1 MLDFILGLYLAG
13 LAVRGWLRGFVKE
26 LLDLAG
32 LVLGVLLG
40 FRLSEPVGNFFV
52 DRFDVTPE
60 WARIGAGIAIFVV
73 IGTIVSIFAHYLG
86 RFVQLPGLN
95 LSNRLLGSG
104 FAVAW
109 GVFLILVFA
118 SIISLLP
125 LPESVDQ
132 TIEESAVASAVAG
145 EDAYA
150 RELFE
155 SAAGDDVISSLLALE
170 PLIGSQ
176 RVILED
182 DEAAAIPPV
191 PAEDLEVTPEEAEE
205 ILGFLNAA
213 RVTAGVAPLAP
224 SLGLADVARAHAL
237 DMYFNGFVS
246 HVSPTTG
253 RVGDRVRAA
262 GIQLT
267 QVGENLALAA
277 STRAVHDGFMDSDS
291 HRENLLRSGWNRVG
305 VAAVRGPYGLMV
317 VQVFGG

>member
-40 FRLSEPVGNFFV
+40 FRLSEPVGDFFV

-118 SIISLLP
+118 SILSLLP

-150 RELFE
+150 RDLFE

-182 DEAAAIPPV
+182 DESAAIPPV
-191 PAEDLEVTPEEAEE
+191 SADELEVSADEAEE
-205 ILGFLNAA
+205 ILGFLNEA
-213 RVTAGVAPLAP
+213 RVTAGAAPLAP
-224 SLGLADVARAHAL
+224 SQGLADVARAHAL
-237 DMYFNGFVS
+237 DMYTNGFVS
-246 HVSPTTG
+246 HVSPSTG
-253 RVGDRVRAA
+253 RVADRVRAA

-267 QVGENLALAA
+267 GVGENLALAA
-277 STRAVHDGFMDSDS
+277 STRAVHDGFMDSVS
-291 HRENLLRSGWNRVG
+291 HRENLLASEWDRVG

>member
-32 LVLGVLLG
+32 LVLGVVLG
-40 FRLSEPVGNFFV
+40 FRLSAPVGNFFV
-52 DRFDVTPE
+52 DRFEVTPE
-60 WARIGAGIAIFVV
+60 WARIGAGIAIFVL
-73 IGTIVSIFAHYLG
+73 IGTAVSIFAHYLG

-118 SIISLLP
+118 SVASLLP
-125 LPESVDQ
+125 LPESVDE
-132 TIEESAVASAVAG
+132 TIEESAVASAIAG

-150 RELFE
+150 RDLFE
-155 SAAGDDVISSLLALE
+155 SAAGDDVITSLLALE
-170 PLIGSQ
+170 PLLGTQ
-176 RVILED
+176 RVVLEGEESASLPPVEPERLEISESEADEILE
-182 DEAAAIPPV
+182 
-191 PAEDLEVTPEEAEE
+191 
-205 ILGFLNAA
+205 FLNEA
-213 RVTAGVAPLAP
+213 RVTAGAAPLAP
-224 SLGLADVARAHAL
+224 SQGLADVALGHAL
-237 DMYFNGFVS
+237 DMYTNGFVS

-253 RVGDRVRAA
+253 TVVDRVRAA

-291 HRENLLRSGWNRVG
+291 HRQNLLRTGWNRVG

>member
-40 FRLSEPVGNFFV
+40 FRLSEPVGDFFV

-60 WARIGAGIAIFVV
+60 WARIGAGIAIFVA

-104 FAVAW
+104 FAVTW
-109 GVFLILVFA
+109 GVFLILVFV

-125 LPESVDQ
+125 VPESVDQ
-132 TIEESAVASAVAG
+132 AIEESTVASAVAG
-145 EDAYA
+145 EDSYA

-176 RVILED
+176 RVILEN
-182 DEAAAIPPV
+182 DESAAIPPV
-191 PAEDLEVTPEEAEE
+191 SCRRARGCARQGRGDPRLPEPVQ
-205 ILGFLNAA
+205 GHCRRRSA
-213 RVTAGVAPLAP
+213 RPVPGTGGRCAGPCTRHVFNRLRVPCLANH
-224 SLGLADVARAHAL
+224 G
-237 DMYFNGFVS
+237 
-246 HVSPTTG
+246 TG
-253 RVGDRVRAA
+253 RRSSEGCRPPA
-262 GIQLT
+262 
-267 QVGENLALAA
+267 
-277 STRAVHDGFMDSDS
+277 
-291 HRENLLRSGWNRVG
+291 HRGRREPGACSIDACGS
-305 VAAVRGPYGLMV
+305 
-317 VQVFGG
+317 